1 MNSSKA
7 RCGNL
12 LEDRHHEAQRHA
24 LTALALRQS
33 KPLRQII
40 RQQAIK
46 NVFNG
51 GLTSISG
58 VPVQRVQPGIF
69 ETSDSNGRR
78 YAVLLRADG
87 SYVTPTT
94 AARRGEVLR
103 MFATGL
109 GVTNTATDTNR
120 AGVAGQN
127 VVASTIVGVNDAG
140 VRVVSAAYAP
150 GMIGVYLVDF
160 EVPADTQTGTFR
172 SLAIALD
179 GGNGNLVYGQGSAIA
194 AIQ

>member
-1 MNSSKA
+1 MLFRSVNGQEQITVQAPCS
-7 RCGNL
+7 
-12 LEDRHHEAQRHA
+12 
-24 LTALALRQS
+24 LAPGTTS
-33 KPLRQII
+33 VTI
-40 RQQAIK
+40 R
-46 NVFNG
+46 NG

-58 VPVQRVQPGIF
+58 VPVLRVQPGIF
-69 ETSDSNGRR
+69 ETSDSSGRR

-87 SYVTPTT
+87 SYVTPTN
-94 AARRGEVLR
+94 AARRGDVLR

-109 GVTNTATDTNR
+109 GITNPATDTNR

-127 VVASTIVGVNDAG
+127 VAASTIVGVNDAG

-150 GMIGVYLVDF
+150 GMIGVYVVDF

-179 GGNGNLVYGQGSAIA
+179 GGNGNLVYGQGSSIA